1 MAILDSEAERERD
14 KERPQTIEDDAPK
27 SHILQIYDPI
37 LLKKLFAHA
46 LLIDMDDNNEKVD
59 VIKQLLGDDFAE
71 LGPGTNR
78 YGALG
83 PDGYCHKIA
92 IDRRGIVDNI
102 TEYKRSPE
110 LDWISPKVYETN
122 GVVLVA
128 ETVELMTKENFLANK
143 ANILTICEELSAF
156 YIFTD
161 IGFAT
166 KNFCNWGIR
175 RNGDLVILDTGYLI
189 PRHGNEEAMTC
200 PVCGIKHK
208 LDYNSFYTG
217 FVCKRC
223 STSFSFIDVYR
234 RLNTHHDDAVFAQMN
249 GFELPDFSQLNNM
262 LYQQRGGAMMKGG
275 HLHYD
280 PDEQARRQR
289 AVGSEVRYEDILDI
303 IRAQEESGHV

>member
-1 MAILDSEAERERD
+1 MAILNSETS
-14 KERPQTIEDDAPK
+14 KEPNKKPPVEEDIPK
-27 SHILQIYDPI
+27 SHILQIYSPV
-37 LLKKLFAHA
+37 LLKQLFAHA

-59 VIKQLLGDDFAE
+59 VIKELLGDGFNE

-78 YGALG
+78 YGTLG

-122 GVVLVA
+122 GVVLIA
-128 ETVELMTKENFLANK
+128 ETVEMMSKENFIANK
-143 ANILTICEELSAF
+143 NNILTICEELAAF

-161 IGFAT
+161 IGLST

-189 PRHGNEEAMTC
+189 PRFGNEEAMTC
-200 PVCGIKHK
+200 PVCGVDHK
-208 LDYNSFYTG
+208 LEYNQHFTG
-217 FVCKRC
+217 FICRKC
-223 STSFSFIDVYR
+223 STNFSFIDVYR
-234 RLNTHHDDAVFAQMN
+234 RLNIHHDDAVFAQMN

-262 LYQQRGGAMMKGG
+262 LYQQSAGSMMKGG

-280 PDEQARRQR
+280 PQEQLRRQG
-289 AVGSEVRYEDILDI
+289 VGGEIRFEDIMDI
-303 IRAQEESGHV
+303 LKAQESGDV